1 MTLKTNDLFFFAM
14 DSPDYAALPADP
26 MRPGVRLDYSEL
38 ALSPWLR
45 GVGQSLA
52 SANPSD
58 RPTSMV
64 ALWRLWR
71 EERNLMSDEAF
82 DAECEAAAK
91 RRGNIEA
98 AEKLLRRD
106 GYKEAVN
113 LFRGAELSRQR
124 TREDVLRIVERLK
137 RCLD

>member
-1 MTLKTNDLFFFAM
+1 MTLKINDLIFLAM
-14 DSPDYAALPADP
+14 DSPDFAVLPSDP
-26 MRPGVRLDYSEL
+26 MRPGVRLDYSQPIQ
-38 ALSPWLR
+38 SPWMR
-45 GVGQSLA
+45 GVGQALA

-64 ALWRLWR
+64 ALWRMWR
-71 EERNLMSDEAF
+71 EEANLMSDEDF

-124 TREDVLRIVERLK
+124 TREDVVRIVERLK